1 MHQISIAYFN
11 SATVYA
17 VLELLYMYV
26 YMEQKELFVKFA
38 KFEFQNRI
46 LHNSSSKR
54 YRSCQRSDHALP
66 YAICKLPQT
75 YKTAKTKHI
84 PFISNRC
91 KLNCVRKVLA
101 KILKSANIS
110 TNHENIDHRL
120 KFQLTAVLFGLDTN
134 CHLSD
139 AMMYGVY
146 VWLECGCPNHYFI
159 SFMST
164 KLVSCPLLL
173 STN

>member
-1 MHQISIAYFN
+1 MLCHMQFVNYLRH
-11 SATVYA
+11 TK
-17 VLELLYMYV
+17 L
-26 YMEQKELFVKFA
+26 QK
-38 KFEFQNRI
+38 QNI
-46 LHNSSSKR
+46 F
-54 YRSCQRSDHALP
+54 P
-66 YAICKLPQT
+66 
-75 YKTAKTKHI
+75 
-84 PFISNRC
+84 PFPTDI
-91 KLNCVRKVLA
+91 LNCVRKVLA

-173 STN
+173 STNWLSAFNCKWICLWDGHGVGKWWYLCLTFFPPWKYWCKFASIFSTDFQSCEVSCELALAVI